1 MLEPMRRWMQGD
13 SASLI
18 CMEYELFEGNFIRS
32 VMKMANMLDEWLS
45 MAMYCQHVEQVEKI
59 LEVRQRIIRDMIISD
74 SLYLHL

>member
-1 MLEPMRRWMQGD
+1 MRRWIQGD
-13 SASLI
+13 SASMI
-18 CMEYELFEGNFIRS
+18 CMDYELFEGNFIRL

-59 LEVRQRIIRDMIISD
+59 LEVRQRIIRDIIVSD